1 MTGSK
6 ESAVALPPTGE
17 KGPSP
22 MMEFEELVD
31 DYHQPLYQFACSLS
45 GSTDQAADL
54 VEQAYVIWR
63 RQEREGGQKGSVVT
77 RLFSTLY
84 REYLGQVG
92 RGTESFGSRPGEG
105 DDLVTAAGP
114 ERGEHQLIEVLGGLD
129 RTYRPSLALFYL
141 QRHSYKE
148 IAAILDI
155 PIGTVM
161 SRISR
166 GKEQLRKRV
175 HKETDG

>member
-1 MTGSK
+1 
-6 ESAVALPPTGE
+6 
-17 KGPSP
+17 

-31 DYHQPLYQFACSLS
+31 DYHQPLYQFAFSLS

-63 RQEREGGQKGSVVT
+63 RQERGGRQGGNVAT
-77 RLFSTLY
+77 GLFSTLY

-92 RGTESFGSRPGEG
+92 RGTGDLGGGVGEG
-105 DDLVTAAGP
+105 DNLPTASGQ
-114 ERGEHQLIEVLGGLD
+114 ERDENQLIEVLGELD

-166 GKEQLRKRV
+166 GKQQLREGV
-175 HKETDG
+175 HKEADG

>member
-1 MTGSK
+1 MT
-6 ESAVALPPTGE
+6 
-17 KGPSP
+17 
-22 MMEFEELVD
+22 EFEELVD
-31 DYHQPLYQFACSLS
+31 DYHQPLYQFAFSLS

-63 RQEREGGQKGSVVT
+63 RQEKGGRQEGNAATG
-77 RLFSTLY
+77 LFSTLY
-84 REYLGQVG
+84 REYLGQADRATEDPGG
-92 RGTESFGSRPGEG
+92 RSGGADAPA
-105 DDLVTAAGP
+105 TASGRKRD
-114 ERGEHQLIEVLGGLD
+114 ENQLIEVLGGLD

-141 QRHSYKE
+141 QHHSYKD

-166 GKEQLRKRV
+166 GKKQLRERV

>member
-1 MTGSK
+1 MT
-6 ESAVALPPTGE
+6 
-17 KGPSP
+17 
-22 MMEFEELVD
+22 EFEELVD

-63 RQEREGGQKGSVVT
+63 RQEREGGQRGSVAT

-84 REYLGQVG
+84 REYLGQFD
-92 RGTESFGSRPGEG
+92 RGPGGVGSRAGEG
-105 DDLVTAAGP
+105 DDLVAVTGP

-141 QRHSYKE
+141 QRHSYKD

-166 GKEQLRKRV
+166 GKAQLRERV
-175 HKETDG
+175 DKETDG

>member
-1 MTGSK
+1 MT
-6 ESAVALPPTGE
+6 
-17 KGPSP
+17 
-22 MMEFEELVD
+22 EFEELVD
-31 DYHQPLYQFACSLS
+31 DYHQPLYQFAFSLS

-63 RQEREGGQKGSVVT
+63 RQEREGGQRGSVAT

-84 REYLGQVG
+84 REYLGQFD
-92 RGTESFGSRPGEG
+92 RGPGGVGSRTGEG
-105 DDLVTAAGP
+105 DDLVAVAGP

-141 QRHSYKE
+141 QRHSYKD

-166 GKEQLRKRV
+166 GKAQLRERV
-175 HKETDG
+175 DKETDG

>member
-1 MTGSK
+1 
-6 ESAVALPPTGE
+6 
-17 KGPSP
+17 

-31 DYHQPLYQFACSLS
+31 DYHQPLYQFAFSLS
-45 GSTDQAADL
+45 VSTDPAADL
-54 VEQAYVIWR
+54 VEQAYVIWK
-63 RQEREGGQKGSVVT
+63 RQERGGRRGGNVAT
-77 RLFSTLY
+77 GLFSPLS

-92 RGTESFGSRPGEG
+92 RGTGAFGGGVGEG
-105 DDLVTAAGP
+105 DNLPTASGQ
-114 ERGEHQLIEVLGGLD
+114 ERDENQLIEVLGELD

-166 GKEQLRKRV
+166 GKQQLREGV
-175 HKETDG
+175 HKEADG